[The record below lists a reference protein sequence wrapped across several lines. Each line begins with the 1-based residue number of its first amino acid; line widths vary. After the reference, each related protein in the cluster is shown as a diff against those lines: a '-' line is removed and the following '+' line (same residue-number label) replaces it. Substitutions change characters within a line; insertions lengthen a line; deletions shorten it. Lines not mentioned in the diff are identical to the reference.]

1 MSIFWTFVI
10 FTEKKSHSVGMNIKW
25 NNENTIINSLI
36 EYDIYIFL
44 IFILFFAG
52 VLLKGLTKRNLMDL
66 NMSTHCLCQLK
77 TKSNQ
82 RIHVQRNLKIV
93 HFIAFIRY
101 DRYINAAI
109 LIHTI
114 FTKKTHISTLFCT
127 LSKSNFH
134 RWRYNPFTYYCHYQ
148 VDPDLHLNL

>member
-1 MSIFWTFVI
+1 MIFI
-10 FTEKKSHSVGMNIKW
+10 
-25 NNENTIINSLI
+25 
-36 EYDIYIFL
+36 DIFL

-52 VLLKGLTKRNLMDL
+52 VLLKGLIKRNLMDL

-93 HFIAFIRY
+93 HFIKGPSSNGLYFIAFIQY

-114 FTKKTHISTLFCT
+114 FTNKIMLFYTFLYVIDIYFSNQSSQFDSNLWRIPCQSAFIENEISWNFKQM
-127 LSKSNFH
+127 SK
-134 RWRYNPFTYYCHYQ
+134 
-148 VDPDLHLNL
+148 

>member
-1 MSIFWTFVI
+1 MIF
-10 FTEKKSHSVGMNIKW
+10 
-25 NNENTIINSLI
+25 
-36 EYDIYIFL
+36 FL

-77 TKSNQ
+77 TKFNQ

-93 HFIAFIRY
+93 HFIAFIQY

-114 FTKKTHISTLFCT
+114 LQKNIFLIKSFRFLLTHIHKLLIKIKFRRR
-127 LSKSNFH
+127 KM
-134 RWRYNPFTYYCHYQ
+134 RI
-148 VDPDLHLNL
+148 

>member
-1 MSIFWTFVI
+1 M
-10 FTEKKSHSVGMNIKW
+10 KQRKYH
-25 NNENTIINSLI
+25 NSSL
-36 EYDIYIFL
+36 EYDICIFL

-93 HFIAFIRY
+93 HFIAFIQY

-114 FTKKTHISTLFCT
+114 LQKNIFLHFFVCYRHLIFKPEFTIFEEFCA
-127 LSKSNFH
+127 
-134 RWRYNPFTYYCHYQ
+134 
-148 VDPDLHLNL
+148 HLQFLENETTFFL

>member
-1 MSIFWTFVI
+1 MKQW
-10 FTEKKSHSVGMNIKW
+10 KYH
-25 NNENTIINSLI
+25 NSSL

-93 HFIAFIRY
+93 HFIAFIQY

-114 FTKKTHISTLFCT
+114 LQKNIFLHFFVCYRHLIFKPEFAMWLTSLKNSVPICFSQKWNHFFFWNRRYSF
-127 LSKSNFH
+127 LSFG
-134 RWRYNPFTYYCHYQ
+134 WAPT
-148 VDPDLHLNL
+148 V

>member
-1 MSIFWTFVI
+1 MY
-10 FTEKKSHSVGMNIKW
+10 H
-25 NNENTIINSLI
+25 NSLLK
-36 EYDIYIFL
+36 YDIYIFL

-93 HFIAFIRY
+93 HFIAFKQY

-109 LIHTI
+109 LIQIYTI
-114 FTKKTHISTLFCT
+114 FTKDMYFYTFFYVMDIYF
-127 LSKSNFH
+127 
-134 RWRYNPFTYYCHYQ
+134 
-148 VDPDLHLNL
+148 

>member
-1 MSIFWTFVI
+1 M
-10 FTEKKSHSVGMNIKW
+10 
-25 NNENTIINSLI
+25 
-36 EYDIYIFL
+36 YDIYIFL

-93 HFIAFIRY
+93 HFIAFIQY

-114 FTKKTHISTLFCT
+114 FTKKYIYISSIFFCM
-127 LSKSNFH
+127 LSTSNFLT
-134 RWRYNPFTYYCHYQ
+134 RVRNVTCIFEEFCA
-148 VDPDLHLNL
+148 HLLFSKMK

>member
-1 MSIFWTFVI
+1 MYQ
-10 FTEKKSHSVGMNIKW
+10 
-25 NNENTIINSLI
+25 NSSL
-36 EYDIYIFL
+36 EYDIYIFMILTYIFL
-44 IFILFFAG
+44 IFSLFFAG
-52 VLLKGLTKRNLMDL
+52 VLLKGLIKRNLMDL

-93 HFIAFIRY
+93 HFIKGPSSNGLYFIAFIQY

-114 FTKKTHISTLFCT
+114 LQTK
-127 LSKSNFH
+127 
-134 RWRYNPFTYYCHYQ
+134 
-148 VDPDLHLNL
+148 

>member
-1 MSIFWTFVI
+1 MY
-10 FTEKKSHSVGMNIKW
+10 H
-25 NNENTIINSLI
+25 NSLLK
-36 EYDIYIFL
+36 YDIYIFL

-52 VLLKGLTKRNLMDL
+52 VLLKGLIKRNLMDL

-93 HFIAFIRY
+93 HFIKGPSSNGLYFIAFIQY

-114 FTKKTHISTLFCT
+114 FTNKIMLFYT
-127 LSKSNFH
+127 FLYVIDIYFSNQSSQF
-134 RWRYNPFTYYCHYQ
+134 
-148 VDPDLHLNL
+148 DSNL